1 MDYILLT
8 LFLFTYH
15 IRFILNQIWSTWTK
29 FIEKIFI
36 NQVCPA
42 RNRPGKWMRLISYS
56 FYIYYML
63 YYVCSKL
70 NLTNFDQIYIK
81 KYLHTKFIFI
91 NPRWNIVTVHPAC
104 KPLLLISDLVELR
117 LMSQHFFNFKWRG
130 KTQML
135 PKNSDKKPDNILG
148 YKETH

>member
-1 MDYILLT
+1 MLGSEQLAACMLISQHDKTRAVSSHALKLNKCSSLNILDLHII

-36 NQVCPA
+36 NQTCPA

-56 FYIYYML
+56 FYIYCML

-81 KYLHTKFIFI
+81 
-91 NPRWNIVTVHPAC
+91 NIYIPN
-104 KPLLLISDLVELR
+104 LFLLIHDEISSRFTQLANRYFWLV
-117 LMSQHFFNFKWRG
+117 
-130 KTQML
+130 
-135 PKNSDKKPDNILG
+135 I
-148 YKETH
+148 